1 MSLMGT
7 LRVLRWFVRDLLTPY
22 VRLSCTIM
30 SLHYWS
36 SGNLAKCLLETRGS
50 HVLGTSVPV
59 PPPTP
64 EARGSPSQNRP
75 PGRDAPASGTIIPPS
90 KCPPLTSKQSVVCCY
105 MLV

>member
-7 LRVLRWFVRDLLTPY
+7 LRVLRWFVRDLLTLY
-22 VRLSCTIM
+22 VRLSCTII

-36 SGNLAKCLLETRGS
+36 GGNLPQYPPRDTWQPRARYFGTRSSAHPRGS
-50 HVLGTSVPV
+50 S
-59 PPPTP
+59 
-64 EARGSPSQNRP
+64 SQNRP

-90 KCPPLTSKQSVVCCY
+90 KCPPLTSEQSVVCCY